1 MFTINDDLSIHA
13 TRGDTVFFTVMA
25 EENGTPY
32 FFEAGDVLRMKIY
45 GKKNATDVVL
55 EKNFPVTA
63 RTDRFT
69 ILLTEEDTKIGDVI
83 SKPKDYWYEIE
94 LNPFTNP
101 QTIIGYDEDGAKIF
115 RLFPEADEMD
125 DGFDPQPEDYPVVD
139 TELDMTSPRPIANSA
154 VAQEFVNMMDVCER
168 TNAAVA
174 EKFVTPQMFG
184 AIGDG
189 EADDTEAIKDA
200 INSGFSVEIPE
211 GKYRITESLAIDKS
225 LKISGRGEAVINFT
239 SDTLFN
245 VSTYYRNPFEVSN
258 IQIISN
264 GNKVIKASNGNWG
277 ASFLFDNVCITGADD
292 ACVDLAG
299 AFNVTMRGVIIEG
312 DESSHGAIV
321 KLGTSESVFSNLIYL
336 ESCVFSANRRTN
348 LIEVGNAI
356 CAKAVNCT
364 LQGFN
369 RAVTGTMTLIGC
381 WFEDGVECVVS
392 KYNGLLISPH
402 FSNVGS
408 IMKPDVENA
417 DLYPDVKKTSKV
429 VYGDS
434 SDSILERMFKTP
446 VGEIE
451 SLYSAGYLNG
461 VFTQDMIYEIGTNM
475 ALFNVPIN
483 KFWSTSDTSWLGFKL
498 DSFSNQHIG
507 VFEARV
513 NYFRVASGS
522 VAQRSMWHGIVK
534 DGDAIAL
541 DTYESREDYPSSIA
555 YDRGNSYITFGNLTN
570 TRRQ

>member
-1 MFTINDDLSIHA
+1 M
-13 TRGDTVFFTVMA
+13 
-25 EENGTPY
+25 
-32 FFEAGDVLRMKIY
+32 
-45 GKKNATDVVL
+45 
-55 EKNFPVTA
+55 
-63 RTDRFT
+63 
-69 ILLTEEDTKIGDVI
+69 
-83 SKPKDYWYEIE
+83 
-94 LNPFTNP
+94 
-101 QTIIGYDEDGAKIF
+101 
-115 RLFPEADEMD
+115 
-125 DGFDPQPEDYPVVD
+125 
-139 TELDMTSPRPIANSA
+139 
-154 VAQEFVNMMDVCER
+154 
-168 TNAAVA
+168 
-174 EKFVTPQMFG
+174 
-184 AIGDG
+184 
-189 EADDTEAIKDA
+189 
-200 INSGFSVEIPE
+200 
-211 GKYRITESLAIDKS
+211 
-225 LKISGRGEAVINFT
+225 
-239 SDTLFN
+239 
-245 VSTYYRNPFEVSN
+245 
-258 IQIISN
+258 
-264 GNKVIKASNGNWG
+264 
-277 ASFLFDNVCITGADD
+277 
-292 ACVDLAG
+292 
-299 AFNVTMRGVIIEG
+299 TMRGVIIEG
-312 DESSHGAIV
+312 NESSHGAIV

-555 YDRGNSYITFGNLTN
+555 YDRGNSYITFGNANGGSSFGWIEFNRLLF
-570 TRRQ
+570 